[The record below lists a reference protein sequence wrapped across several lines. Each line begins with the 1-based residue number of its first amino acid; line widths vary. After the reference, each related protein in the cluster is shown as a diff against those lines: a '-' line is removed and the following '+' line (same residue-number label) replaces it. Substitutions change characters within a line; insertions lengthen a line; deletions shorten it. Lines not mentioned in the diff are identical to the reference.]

1 MPHFIFMI
9 MDQEKTF
16 EEILELFA
24 QLPKEDREPTFIEI
38 CRYPYN
44 RQEEICSRILR
55 FFLDPNAEHK
65 LYDLWLSALW
75 KASGQESDLPFY
87 KNVSS
92 VTEEECSKSPGEER
106 RRIDIVVSSEKFVIA
121 IENKIRAGLY
131 NPLNAYKEH
140 ISNKYHDS
148 DIKKV
153 YIVLTLDS
161 LLDVK
166 SRQHIEK
173 NGFHAITYQQLF
185 KSVKDE
191 LGNYISGCNSKYLTY
206 MFDFIKTLENMTN
219 INSKRVFEFFIK
231 HEREVKGLIEA
242 HKKFVA
248 ENRKTQ
254 EDCIAS
260 LREQISKKTQREWW
274 VWEKFLLGIS
284 FNEEGNKIGIESYY
298 EASEDGACGTFN
310 IWITTWDREHW
321 TPYKEEVLKCFKEE
335 YTKLDDKV
343 SEGNRMR
350 VYLWLRPLK
359 GKDEQQIIE
368 KLAEVYNKMH
378 VITQQ
383 IK

>member
-1 MPHFIFMI
+1 M
-9 MDQEKTF
+9 
-16 EEILELFA
+16 
-24 QLPKEDREPTFIEI
+24 
-38 CRYPYN
+38 
-44 RQEEICSRILR
+44 
-55 FFLDPNAEHK
+55 
-65 LYDLWLSALW
+65 
-75 KASGQESDLPFY
+75 
-87 KNVSS
+87 
-92 VTEEECSKSPGEER
+92 
-106 RRIDIVVSSEKFVIA
+106 
-121 IENKIRAGLY
+121 
-131 NPLNAYKEH
+131 
-140 ISNKYHDS
+140 
-148 DIKKV
+148 
-153 YIVLTLDS
+153 
-161 LLDVK
+161 
-166 SRQHIEK
+166 
-173 NGFHAITYQQLF
+173 
-185 KSVKDE
+185 
-191 LGNYISGCNSKYLTY
+191 
-206 MFDFIKTLENMTN
+206 
-219 INSKRVFEFFIK
+219 FEFFIK
-231 HEREVKGLIEA
+231 HEREVKELIEA

-368 KLAEVYNKMH
+368 KLAEVYSKMH

>member
-1 MPHFIFMI
+1 MI

-231 HEREVKGLIEA
+231 HEREVKELIEA

-368 KLAEVYNKMH
+368 KLAEVYSKMH

>member
-24 QLPKEDREPTFIEI
+24 QLPKEDRAPTFIEI

-55 FFLDPNAEHK
+55 FFLDSNAEHK

-131 NPLNAYKEH
+131 NPLNVYKEH
-140 ISNKYHDS
+140 ISTKYYDS
-148 DIKKV
+148 GIKKI

-185 KSVKDE
+185 DAVKLE
-191 LGNYISGCNSKYLTY
+191 LGKFVLGCNSKYLTY
-206 MFDFIKTLENMTN
+206 MFDFMKTLENMTS
-219 INSKRVFEFFIK
+219 INSQRTFDFFIK
-231 HEREVKGLIEA
+231 HEKEVKELIEA

-248 ENRKTQ
+248 ENLETQ
-254 EDCIAS
+254 KQGIAS

-274 VWEKFLLGIS
+274 AWEEWLLGIS
-284 FNEEGNKIGIESYY
+284 FNDGGHKIGIEGHY

-335 YTKLDDKV
+335 YTKADEEVLD
-343 SEGNRMR
+343 GNQLR
-350 VYLWLRPLK
+350 VYLFLKPLK
-359 GKDEQQIIE
+359 GKDEQQIIQ
-368 KLAEVYNKMH
+368 KLAEVYNKIKK
-378 VITQQ
+378 ITQE

>member
-1 MPHFIFMI
+1 M
-9 MDQEKTF
+9 
-16 EEILELFA
+16 ELFA

>member
-1 MPHFIFMI
+1 

-231 HEREVKGLIEA
+231 HEREVKELIEA

-368 KLAEVYNKMH
+368 KLAEVYSKMH

>member
-140 ISNKYHDS
+140 ISNKYHDF

-231 HEREVKGLIEA
+231 HEREVKELIEA

>member
-231 HEREVKGLIEA
+231 HEREVKELIEA